1 MIYFFRHA
9 IGYGLLFLI
18 LFLLIIWN
26 LYIWKIFWEKKILFL
41 EKSAN
46 TNTFSL
52 LSANT
57 NSSSG
62 IGAFLEPIP
71 PIP

>member
-1 MIYFFRHA
+1 MKSIYMEN
-9 IGYGLLFLI
+9 I
-18 LFLLIIWN
+18 LR
-26 LYIWKIFWEKKILFL
+26 KKILFL

-57 NSSSG
+57 NGSSG